1 MAKAKTATKAKGE
14 ENLEVQEL
22 EQEVTSDSLADLTPS
37 EYAAYRKL
45 QRDECGAKIN
55 DLLREYGVD
64 LSAKMIIGPGE
75 IVPQVIL
82 IDARPQGDL

>member
-37 EYAAYRKL
+37 EYA
-45 QRDECGAKIN
+45 GI
-55 DLLREYGVD
+55 
-64 LSAKMIIGPGE
+64 S
-75 IVPQVIL
+75 
-82 IDARPQGDL
+82 